1 MKMARIFLTTLSLL
15 LLLLAPSE
23 ADQINPYQPKSIS
36 EIHKPFLGRRDDAHS
51 KLTGDTPEERKR
63 FDDRE
68 RYTLPQNAFH
78 TPDKL
83 TEGFYDQTC
92 PGLQNIITQA
102 FRQIVEQNSGAI
114 GNIIRLQFHDCFVN
128 GCDASILLDYTPSGD
143 MVEKGSAFNGFL
155 LKGADIID
163 DIKAKVESK
172 CPGTVSC
179 ADILAFTTH
188 VAMTM
193 AGLPAQRPLGGR
205 KDATVSF
212 ASVVEADNL
221 PMSDWNIDQMM
232 ELFGRKGFNIEEM
245 VVMIGAHSVGI
256 THCDFFMQRALD
268 FNKTGVPDPTLG
280 KETIDE
286 IKQACPNPGT
296 TLFRNPPVNFD
307 ATPTVLDNLFFKDM
321 VDKRRTLLITDGHL
335 IEDDRTRPIVE
346 QMAADP
352 NLFPKRFPEV
362 MLKLMSLNVL
372 TGNEGEVRKICR
384 STN

>member
-1 MKMARIFLTTLSLL
+1 MARIFLTTLSLL

-23 ADQINPYQPKSIS
+23 ADRINSYQPASNF
-36 EIHKPFLGRRDDAHS
+36 ETHVPFLGRHEDS
-51 KLTGDTPEERKR
+51 NTELTGDSAEDRKR
-63 FDDRE
+63 FNDRTP
-68 RYTLPQNAFH
+68 YTMAQNAFH
-78 TPDKL
+78 APGKL

-92 PGLQNIITQA
+92 PDVENIITKA
-102 FRQIVEQNSGAI
+102 FLQIVQQNPGAI
-114 GNIIRLQFHDCFVN
+114 GHILRLQFHDCFVN

-143 MVEKGSAFNGFL
+143 LVEKGSMFNGLL

-163 DIKAKVESK
+163 DIKAKLESK

-179 ADILAFTTH
+179 ADVLAFTNNA
-188 VAMTM
+188 AMTM

-205 KDATVSF
+205 RDSIVSL
-212 ASVVEADNL
+212 ASVVESDNL

-256 THCDFFMQRALD
+256 SHCDFFMQRALN
-268 FNKTGVPDPTLG
+268 FNGTGIPDPTLG
-280 KETIDE
+280 VETIDE
-286 IKQACPNPGT
+286 IKKACPNPGT
-296 TLFRNPPVNFD
+296 TLYRNPPVNFD

-321 VDKRRTLLITDGHL
+321 VERRRTLLITDSHL
-335 IEDDRTRPIVE
+335 YEDPRTRPIVE

-352 NLFPKRFPEV
+352 TLFPKRFPEV
-362 MLKLMSLNVL
+362 MVKLTSLNVL